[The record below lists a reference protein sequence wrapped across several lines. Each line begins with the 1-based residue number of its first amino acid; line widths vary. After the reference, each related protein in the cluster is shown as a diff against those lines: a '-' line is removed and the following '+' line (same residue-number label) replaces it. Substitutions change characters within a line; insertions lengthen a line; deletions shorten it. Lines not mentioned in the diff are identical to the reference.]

1 VDESTIRITSPTG
14 REVTFE
20 GGIDEPHAS
29 CPCCGADLEVSCDI
43 SFDVEY
49 PDEEPFAGE
58 LTVDLSVWLFADGRP
73 RESLSGSFPFEVPI
87 DVWCVK
93 PSDIRD
99 PEESILTTDLE
110 PTLRAVILEG
120 EALLAAKVVQ

>member
-1 VDESTIRITSPTG
+1 MVDESRIRITSPSG
-14 REVTFE
+14 RKVTFDQ
-20 GGIDEPHAS
+20 GIDEPEAS

-43 SFDVEY
+43 SFDVDPEN
-49 PDEEPFAGE
+49 EPFAGE
-58 LTVDLSVWLFADGRP
+58 LTVDLTVWLFATGMH
-73 RESLSGSFPFEVPI
+73 ESLSGSFPFEVPI

-93 PSDIRD
+93 PSNIYD
-99 PEESILTTDLE
+99 PEESVLTTDLE